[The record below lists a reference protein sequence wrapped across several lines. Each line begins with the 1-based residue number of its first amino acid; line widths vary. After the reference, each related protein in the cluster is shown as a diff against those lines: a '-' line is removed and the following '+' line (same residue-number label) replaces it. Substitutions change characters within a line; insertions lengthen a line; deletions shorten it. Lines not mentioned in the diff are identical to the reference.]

1 MSCVTWQQ
9 VLACGGVHHHLVGN
23 SSRARVGLVIET
35 GEPREVHHFCVMTGY
50 GTCML
55 FRVARIRERRVLI
68 LPLAQDLNL
77 FICLP
82 TSWEE
87 GSQLI

>member
-1 MSCVTWQQ
+1 MCHVQQ

-55 FRVARIRERRVLI
+55 LCVTLIRERRVL
-68 LPLAQDLNL
+68 LLEYTCLETK
-77 FICLP
+77 FIEN
-82 TSWEE
+82 T
-87 GSQLI
+87 